1 MKYIRNTNVNPYFN
15 LAFEEYILNNF
26 RDDDYVLLW
35 QNANTIVIGK
45 HQNTPQ
51 EVNQEVVEELGVNV
65 VRRNT
70 GGGAVYHDLGNINF
84 SFISN
89 WKLENGINYEIF
101 LEPIIKALNSIG
113 VKAIKEGRND
123 LVVAGKKI
131 SGNAQMIIKDR
142 ILHHGTL
149 LFDSDL
155 TIMEK
160 VLNVSPDKIAS
171 KGIKSIRARVAN
183 IKEFLQVDMDVSQF
197 IDLLVESFFKYS
209 ETVEM
214 RLTAHQLL
222 EIETL
227 ATEKYQS
234 WDWNY
239 GNSPQSNYFNSV
251 RLECGKVEISLFIDK
266 GLIETCKIGG
276 DFLALKD
283 VADIERAMIGVKYN
297 LDEIRSTLEG
307 FNLGLYFGPT
317 TTEEILHCFIE

>member
-1 MKYIRNTNVNPYFN
+1 MKYIKNTSQNPYHN

-51 EVNQEVVEELGVNV
+51 EINQEVVEALGVNV

-89 WKLENGINYEIF
+89 WKVENGINYDIF
-101 LEPIIKALNSIG
+101 LEPVIKALNSIG

-123 LVVAGKKI
+123 MVVEGKKI
-131 SGNAQMIIKDR
+131 SGNAQTIRYDR

-155 TIMEK
+155 TIMER
-160 VLNVSPDKIAS
+160 VLNVSPDKIVS
-171 KGIKSIRARVAN
+171 KGVKSIRARVAN
-183 IKEFLQVDMDVSQF
+183 IKEFLQEDMDVSQF
-197 IDLLVESFFKYS
+197 MELLVESFFKYS

-214 RLTAHQLL
+214 SLTDHQLL

-227 ATEKYQS
+227 AKEKYQR

-239 GNSPQSNYFNSV
+239 GNSPKSNYSNSL
-251 RLECGKVEISLFIDK
+251 RLECGKFEIGLFIDK

-283 VADIERAMIGVKYN
+283 VADIERAMIGVKYKIN
-297 LDEIRSTLEG
+297 EIRRTLEG

>member
-113 VKAIKEGRND
+113 VEAIKEGRND

-266 GLIETCKIGG
+266 GLIETCKISG
-276 DFLALKD
+276 DFIALKD

>member
-113 VKAIKEGRND
+113 VEAIKEGRND

-317 TTEEILHCFIE
+317 TTEEILHYFIE

>member
-113 VKAIKEGRND
+113 VEAIKEGRND